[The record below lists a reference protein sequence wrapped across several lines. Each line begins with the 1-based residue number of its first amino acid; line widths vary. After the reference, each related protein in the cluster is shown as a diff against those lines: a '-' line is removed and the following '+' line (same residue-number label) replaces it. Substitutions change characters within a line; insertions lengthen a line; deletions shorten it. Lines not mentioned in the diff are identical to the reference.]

1 MLPYNPVQQQQQ
13 YACVVAQ
20 TEDLNFT
27 VTVTMTGIVLGYPA
41 PAAQVYTFATE
52 AAAQAFAAA
61 VALSAAAAA
70 EWVVG
75 ARQVMRQFETLMTEA
90 SRLEVVYIDNQLFD
104 LVTATLAATA
114 GDGVPGM
121 GVSALRSVA
130 IGALMQDLKAHLA
143 EDVAGNP
150 PTGMLTGITRRSVIS
165 KRD

>member
-1 MLPYNPVQQQQQ
+1 MLPYNTTQQATYTCAKTQ
-13 YACVVAQ
+13 VG
-20 TEDLNFT
+20 TDFLIT
-27 VTVTMTGIVLGYPA
+27 VTAPGSMPGYAVPS
-41 PAAQVYTFATE
+41 QVYTFATE